1 MREYATTGEVTLEP
15 NDHLVQPLIAHAEA
29 TPARPLLAYRAGDR
43 FVEVSAADVLERVR
57 ALAKGLIG
65 LGIEKGDRVA
75 LMSGSRLEWPLLDY
89 AILTAGGVTVPIYET
104 SSSEQIEWIISD
116 SGAVGAFFENA
127 ELKAEY
133 DEVSAELS
141 HCQHVSVIDEGLDG
155 LLTAGESVTTEQLD
169 ERLGSVTV
177 DDLATIIYTSGTT
190 GRPKGCLLTHGNL
203 RWDVVNTARVIGD
216 LLQGDDSQLLFLP
229 LAHAF
234 AKILMLASIEQ
245 GVKVGIAT
253 SPHHLMEEM
262 PLFRPTYIAAV
273 PRIFE
278 KVYSGAQQKAQADG
292 KGGIFDKA
300 ADVAI
305 EWSQQEQAGGASLK
319 NKLLHAIFDR
329 LVYTRLREAFGGKLR
344 AATSGGG
351 PLGPRLGHFFHGIG
365 VDIYE
370 GYGLTE
376 TSPVLTANR
385 PNHWKIGT
393 VGQPIPGTTI
403 KIADDGEILG
413 KGGQIFQG
421 YHENEDATREAID
434 DDGFFHTGDL
444 GELDDDGYLKITGR
458 KKEMIVTA
466 AGKNVAPAVLEERA
480 KSHTLVSQVMVIGDN
495 RRFISA
501 LVTIDEDAFPQWA
514 SQHGKAGKSVADLTD
529 DPELRSAIQEAIDH
543 ANKAV
548 SRAESIR
555 EFVILP
561 QDFSIESGE
570 LTPTLK
576 MKRKVVHDHYAEQI
590 ESIYG

>member
-1 MREYATTGEVTLEP
+1 MTGEVTLET

-43 FVEVSAADVLERVR
+43 FVDVTAADVVERVR
-57 ALAKGLIG
+57 ALAKGLMG
-65 LGIEKGDRVA
+65 LGIQSGDRVA

-89 AILTAGGVTVPIYET
+89 AILAAGGVTVPIYET
-104 SSSEQIEWIISD
+104 SSSEQVQWIVSD

-133 DEVSAELS
+133 DEIADEVPDCRHVFVIEDGLEPVVSAGKD
-141 HCQHVSVIDEGLDG
+141 VSD
-155 LLTAGESVTTEQLD
+155 EQLD
-169 ERLGSVTV
+169 ERLGSVTI

-203 RWDVVNTARVIGD
+203 RWDVVNTVAVIGD
-216 LLQGDDSQLLFLP
+216 LLQGNDSQLLFLP

-253 SPHHLMEEM
+253 SPHHIIEEM

-278 KVYSGAQQKAQADG
+278 KVYAGAQQQAQSGG
-292 KGGIFDKA
+292 KGAIFDKA
-300 ADVAI
+300 ADVAV
-305 EWSQQEQAGGASLK
+305 EWSRQEQAGGISLK
-319 NKLLHAIFDR
+319 TKLLHALFDR
-329 LVYTRLREAFGGKLR
+329 LVYTRLRDAFGGRLR

-351 PLGPRLGHFFHGIG
+351 PLGERLGHFFHGIG
-365 VDIYE
+365 VEIYE

-385 PNHWKIGT
+385 PDHWKIGT

-403 KIADDGEILG
+403 KIAEDGEILG

-421 YHENEDATREAID
+421 YHNNEQATSEAID
-434 DDGFFHTGDL
+434 GDGFFHTGDL
-444 GELDDDGYLKITGR
+444 GELDDEGYLKITGR

-480 KSHTLVSQVMVIGDN
+480 KSQPIVSQVMVIGDN

-501 LVTIDEDAFPQWA
+501 LVTIDEEAFPHWA
-514 SQHGKAGKSVADLTD
+514 SQHGKEGKSIADLTD
-529 DPELRSAIQEAIDH
+529 DPELRATVQEAVDH

-576 MKRKVVHDHYAEQI
+576 VKRKVVQEHYAEQI
-590 ESIYG
+590 EAIYGE